1 MDISDVVMQST
12 NGEWKVVPL
21 EQAHL
26 VDKER
31 KREQQFKEITA
42 RSITLQ
48 LEQGKLSHTILRD
61 LPLRI
66 NVRTFDTGLAATC

>member
-1 MDISDVVMQST
+1 MKEVHIGIKTLNGSSLSVDISDVVMQST

-42 RSITLQ
+42 RSIAQ
-48 LEQGKLSHTILRD
+48 R
-61 LPLRI
+61 
-66 NVRTFDTGLAATC
+66 

>member
-1 MDISDVVMQST
+1 MQST

-31 KREQQFKEITA
+31 KRETQFKEITA

-48 LEQGKLSHTILRD
+48 LEQGKLSHNILRD

-66 NVRTFDTGLAATC
+66 QVRR